1 MIKFEKV
8 SLKEYVDAANRC
20 DNIGFTEDELR
31 EEWEN
36 IKLPKRS
43 TKCSAGYDFFAPRGF
58 SLSGKY
64 YTCSDYYGSTEV
76 TAEYR
81 TFPTGIRF
89 VTDEPDV
96 VLLLIPR
103 SGLGFKYG
111 TRLRNSIGCIDAD
124 YFLSDN
130 EGHIMVKMCAEVP
143 VEIEQG
149 KAYMQG
155 IITRYLTVDDDKCE
169 VIRNGGFGST
179 NK

>member
-8 SLKEYVDAANRC
+8 SLKEYADAVNKY
-20 DNIGFTEDELR
+20 DNIGFTECELR

-43 TKCSAGYDFFAPRGF
+43 TKCSAGYDFFAPRDF
-58 SLSGKY
+58 SLPGRIINVLQSCV
-64 YTCSDYYGSTEV
+64 CSDYGYV
-76 TAEYR
+76 

-130 EGHIMVKMCAEVP
+130 EGHIMAKMCAEVP
-143 VEIEQG
+143 VEIKQG
-149 KAYMQG
+149 KAFMQG
-155 IITRYLTVDDDKCE
+155 IFTRYLTVDDDKCE
-169 VIRNGGFGST
+169 TRRNGGFGST
-179 NK
+179 DK

>member
-8 SLKEYVDAANRC
+8 SLKEYTDAVNKY

-31 EEWEN
+31 EEWGN

-43 TKCSAGYDFFAPRGF
+43 TKCSAGYDFFAPQDF
-58 SLSGKY
+58 SLPGRTINALQSCVY
-64 YTCSDYYGSTEV
+64 SDYGYK
-76 TAEYR
+76 

-155 IITRYLTVDDDKCE
+155 IITRYLTVDDDNTHQE
-169 VIRNGGFGST
+169 RNGGLGST
-179 NK
+179 DK

>member
-8 SLKEYVDAANRC
+8 SFKEYADAVNRC

-43 TKCSAGYDFFAPRGF
+43 TKCSAGYDFFAPHDF
-58 SLSGKY
+58 SLPGRTVSVLQSCVY
-64 YTCSDYYGSTEV
+64 SNYG
-76 TAEYR
+76 YK

-89 VTDEPDV
+89 VTDEPDA

-111 TRLRNSIGCIDAD
+111 TRLRNSVGCIDAD

-130 EGHIMVKMCAEVP
+130 EGHIMVKMCSEEP
-143 VEIEQG
+143 VEVKQG
-149 KAYMQG
+149 KAFMQG
-155 IITRYLTVDDDKCE
+155 IFTRYLTVDGDDTKQE
-169 VIRNGGFGST
+169 RNGGFGST
-179 NK
+179 DK

>member
-1 MIKFEKV
+1 MIRFEKV
-8 SLKEYVDAANRC
+8 SLKKYVDAVNKC
-20 DNIGFTEDELR
+20 DNIGYTYDELM

-43 TKCSAGYDFFAPRGF
+43 TKCSAGYDFFAPHDF
-58 SLSGKY
+58 SLPGRTINVLQSCVY
-64 YTCSDYYGSTEV
+64 NDYGYK
-76 TAEYR
+76 

-130 EGHIMVKMCAEVP
+130 EGQIMVKMRSEEP

-155 IITRYLTVDDDKCE
+155 IITRYLTVDDDNAE
-169 VIRNGGFGST
+169 RERNGGFGST
-179 NK
+179 DK